1 MPLKGEQLAKD
12 GLVQFPTVM
21 GGVVM
26 AVNLEGVSLGQLV
39 LDGATIAKIYLGA
52 IKSWDDVAIKKLNP
66 NVQVAFRAHCGRAP
80 LGWLWYHVR
89 VH

>member
-1 MPLKGEQLAKD
+1 
-12 GLVQFPTVM
+12 
-21 GGVVM
+21 M

-66 NVQVAFRAHCGRAP
+66 NVQRRSNSLPGPTTRAGI
-80 LGWLWYHVR
+80 
-89 VH
+89 